1 MIPLQRYSEPYSATG
16 GQAAE
21 GVLNHLG
28 RPNIEALE
36 VLVREAVQNCWDAK
50 QPDARGITVEIGR
63 RTLSGTELEDV
74 RDLVLVDPPPKL
86 ALREALENDLDL
98 LYFADFGTE
107 GLGGPTRADQPGSV
121 RDFVD
126 FVRNIGQPPDKDL
139 GGGSFGYGKA
149 AFYIASNANTIL
161 IDTLCLNEHGDLER
175 RFLGCALGD
184 NHTVDGRP
192 YTGRHWWGRLK
203 DGVPEPLIDADADAA
218 AELLGLPARRGPDD
232 LGTTVV
238 IVAPGVEPEGL
249 SSRDDVMRF
258 IGESLAWNFWP
269 RMVDSPG
276 AAKRS
281 MAFRLLD
288 QGVRV
293 RVPDPRTHDR
303 LKGFVEALDRL
314 REEPGPDDDLL
325 YDRSI
330 ECLRP
335 AQRLG
340 RLVIQ
345 RGIVAPIEE
354 VGTAVPQGARLTAD
368 AVHHVALM
376 RNAELVVRYL
386 PGPVPITGRMG
397 YSGVFKCA
405 IDVDAAFRAAEPP
418 THDDW
423 VFRAVPKGH
432 SRTFVKVALERI
444 AGVSRDAAGY
454 DLAVTSAPGDGSHVP
469 LGEFADALA
478 SLMPGSEGPG
488 ARRGKRVA
496 KTPRKKRTRPGQTAV
511 VDAADG
517 VWVDGE
523 VARTGEEV
531 PGTDAPDVVDAGPD
545 GPEGPAQKPPKP
557 RRLPQARTGGEPIL
571 ALGVDGMPVVRY
583 PFQLRTNENTVR
595 LTAHVEVM
603 ANDGSQ
609 VEDGAPLGAVTPQVR
624 AWTSP
629 SGTTSQGATAEV
641 GADDGDGLWTVEVE
655 LVEETMVRIDLMPE
669 VIG

>member
-1 MIPLQRYSEPYSATG
+1 MIKMQRYSEPYSATG

-50 QPDARGITVEIGR
+50 QPEARGITVEIGR
-63 RTLSGTELEDV
+63 RTLTGAELDDV

-86 ALREALENDLDL
+86 ALREALESDLDL

-107 GLGGPTRADQPGSV
+107 GLGGPTRADRPGSV

-149 AFYIASNANTIL
+149 AFYIASNTNTIL
-161 IDTLCLNEHGDLER
+161 IDTLCVNEQGQRER
-175 RFLGCALGD
+175 RFLGCALGE

-192 YTGRHWWGRLK
+192 YTGRHWWGRIK
-203 DGVPEPLIDADADAA
+203 DGVPEPLVDAEADAA
-218 AELLGLPARRGPDD
+218 ADLLGLPARHGVED

-238 IVAPGVEPEGL
+238 VVAPGVEPEGL
-249 SSRDDVMRF
+249 SSRSDVMSF

-269 RMVDSPG
+269 RMVDTPG
-276 AAKRS
+276 ATKRS
-281 MAFRLLD
+281 MNFRLLD

-293 RVPDPRTHDR
+293 RLPDPRTHDR
-303 LKGFVEALDRL
+303 LRGFVEALDRL
-314 REEPGPDDDLL
+314 REEPGVDDELL

-345 RGIVAPIEE
+345 RGVVAP
-354 VGTAVPQGARLTAD
+354 VDVSGTAVPQGARLTAD

-386 PGPVPITGRMG
+386 PGPAPITGRMG

-423 VFRAVPKGH
+423 VFRAVPKGR

-454 DLAVTSAPGDGSHVP
+454 DLAVTSTAGDSSHVP

-478 SLMPGSEGPG
+478 SLMPGSDGPG
-488 ARRGKRVA
+488 ARRGKRAA

-511 VDAADG
+511 VDAAEG
-517 VWVDGE
+517 VWVEGE
-523 VARTGEEV
+523 VSKADE
-531 PGTDAPDVVDAGPD
+531 DAPKHDRANPAGNGTPASD
-545 GPEGPAQKPPKP
+545 GPVEVTPKP
-557 RRLPQARTGGEPIL
+557 RRPPQARTSGEPTL
-571 ALGVDGMPVVRY
+571 AVDGNGVPVVRY
-583 PFQLRTNENTVR
+583 PFQLRTHENLVR
-595 LTAHVEVM
+595 LTANVEVM
-603 ANDGSQ
+603 ANDGNQ
-609 VEDGAPLGAVTPQVR
+609 VEDGAPLGAVTPRVR

-629 SGTTSQGATAEV
+629 GGTTSEGSAVEV
-641 GADDGDGLWTVEVE
+641 PADDADGLWIVEVE
-655 LVEETMVRIDLMPE
+655 LTEETMVRVDLTPE